1 MYKVRTIVLGTVFFL
16 FSVALCAYAAQ
27 GVVNVNKASKE
38 ELMMLPGI
46 GEKTAGNIIAYRQA
60 NGQFSSLDNLT
71 RVKGFNKKKLDKIKQ
86 YLVLDGQTTY
96 IPGEPSKPARKTGPT
111 KS

>member
-1 MYKVRTIVLGTVFFL
+1 MYKVRIIVLGTVLFL
-16 FSVALCAYAAQ
+16 FGLGLCAFSAQ

-60 NGQFSSLDNLT
+60 NGQFSSIDNLT
-71 RVKGFNKKKLDKIKQ
+71 RVKGFNRKKLDKIRQ
-86 YLVLDGQTTY
+86 SLILDGPTTY
-96 IPGEPSKPARKTGPT
+96 VPGEPSKPDKKT
-111 KS
+111 KSARS

>member
-1 MYKVRTIVLGTVFFL
+1 MYKVRIMVLGTVLFL
-16 FSVALCAYAAQ
+16 FSLGMCAYAAQ

-46 GEKTAGNIIAYRQA
+46 GEKTAGNTIAYRQA
-60 NGQFSSLDNLT
+60 NGQFSSIDNLT
-71 RVKGFNKKKLDKIKQ
+71 RVKGFSKKKLDKIRQ

-96 IPGEPSKPARKTGPT
+96 IPGTSSKPTDKTK
-111 KS
+111 KSKS